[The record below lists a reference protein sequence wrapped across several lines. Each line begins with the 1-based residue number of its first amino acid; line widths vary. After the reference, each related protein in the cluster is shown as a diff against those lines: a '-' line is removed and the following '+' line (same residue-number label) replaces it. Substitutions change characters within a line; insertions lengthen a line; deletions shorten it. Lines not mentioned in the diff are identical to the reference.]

1 MTITK
6 EQLTKGISVT
16 INPQTDRSRKVMVT
30 GVVDE
35 ILTNAN
41 SHPHG
46 LLVKLESGEIGRV
59 KALVGSTSS
68 SSEKTV
74 AASNE
79 YEQSIE
85 EIIKKGENHFVE
97 FKTSC
102 LWSQSLSKEEINLK
116 KIGEYGNQTSK
127 VIIAKSISGFLNAD
141 GGHLFIGIKETTGQD
156 EVEIIGIDS
165 EIHKLKDK
173 TLDGYRRMLLDTVIK
188 KYFPSYVFN
197 RINDYLQI
205 HFHKINDL
213 TICKLQVFKSSK
225 RVFLKI
231 NNQDIFMVRIDAST
245 RQITGEDIVEYCLNR
260 F

>member
-1 MTITK
+1 MTIKK

-16 INPQTDRSRKVMVT
+16 INPQTDRSRKVMVS

-59 KALVGSTSS
+59 KALVDSTSS

-74 AASNE
+74 AALNE
-79 YEQSIE
+79 HEQSIE

-102 LWSQSLSKEEINLK
+102 LWSQSLSKEEIKLK
-116 KIGEYGNQTSK
+116 DLGEYGNQFSK

-141 GGHLFIGIKETTGQD
+141 GGILLIGVNETMGQD
-156 EVEIIGIDS
+156 EAIVTGIDS

-173 TLDGYRRMLLDTVIK
+173 TLDGYRRMILDTVIK

-205 HFHKINDL
+205 QFEKINDL
-213 TICKLQVFKSSK
+213 TICILKVSKSSK

-245 RQITGEDIVEYCLNR
+245 RKVTGEDIVEYCLNR

>member
-1 MTITK
+1 MTITR
-6 EQLTKGISVT
+6 EQIAKGISVT
-16 INPQTDRSRKVMVT
+16 INPQTDRSRKIMVT

-35 ILTNAN
+35 ILTHAN

-46 LLVKLESGEIGRV
+46 LLVKLQSGEIGRV
-59 KALVGSTSS
+59 KALNVEPISS
-68 SSEKTV
+68 SSEVYGSTIKL
-74 AASNE
+74 E
-79 YEQSIE
+79 DSIE
-85 EIIKKGENHFVE
+85 EKIDEGENHFIE

-102 LWSQSLSKEEINLK
+102 LWSQSLSREEINQR

-141 GGHLFIGIKETTGQD
+141 GGHLFIGIKETMGQD

-245 RQITGEDIVEYCLNR
+245 RQITGEEIVEYCINR